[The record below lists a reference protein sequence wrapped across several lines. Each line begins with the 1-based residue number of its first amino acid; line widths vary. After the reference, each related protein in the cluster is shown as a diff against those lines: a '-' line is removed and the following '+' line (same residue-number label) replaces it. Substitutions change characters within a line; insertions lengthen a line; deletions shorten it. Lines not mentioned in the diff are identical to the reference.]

1 MKEERSEEVQRN
13 SYKDKAPLC
22 IAIYDGQ
29 YGPFL
34 SGHKPQNEIYYCSQ
48 VNHAT
53 NKSPDRNIKIN
64 DKEERKV
71 AERER
76 ENAKSVPVCY

>member
-1 MKEERSEEVQRN
+1 MMGN
-13 SYKDKAPLC
+13 TGPSYQGTSPR
-22 IAIYDGQ
+22 
-29 YGPFL
+29 
-34 SGHKPQNEIYYCSQ
+34 QNEIYYCSQ